1 MGLWDWVTE
10 NPLDALEGTL
20 LLYNTIKGNQAA
32 DSAADNAAA
41 LTQSDIERNNTIYEL
56 FSEGGNQLRDNL
68 QALLTEYGDF
78 GQVTPTTVN
87 AMTNYFASQRASEE
101 AANKQ
106 TIDQLTVEDIMRL
119 KGMEGAYRDYAQ
131 THLERGDET
140 VFGADAQAKMDAPG
154 TFDFAQMQDMLTA
167 QFANMR
173 ASNTNRALNDQYAK
187 ASASLPPGMENSTL
201 RVQMERS
208 FADQAAE
215 RRNQDMMAAITDAQ
229 NYIGGLQQAT
239 SNQQNITNAERN
251 MMRNLVGDALN
262 YGTQT
267 MNNALSGG
275 AYGQD
280 FANEIDA
287 QYGRNISE
295 TSALQG
301 MRNNTALNDFLT
313 GLSSVDAENKLANT
327 YLNQIQNLTTAPYS
341 YTAKG
346 MGGISNQAA
355 MDSLSNIATSAA
367 NLSAGN
373 MKAAGGWWDNIRK
386 KYSF

>member
-1 MGLWDWVTE
+1 
-10 NPLDALEGTL
+10 
-20 LLYNTIKGNQAA
+20 
-32 DSAADNAAA
+32 
-41 LTQSDIERNNTIYEL
+41 
-56 FSEGGNQLRDNL
+56 
-68 QALLTEYGDF
+68 
-78 GQVTPTTVN
+78 
-87 AMTNYFASQRASEE
+87 
-101 AANKQ
+101 
-106 TIDQLTVEDIMRL
+106 
-119 KGMEGAYRDYAQ
+119 
-131 THLERGDET
+131 
-140 VFGADAQAKMDAPG
+140 
-154 TFDFAQMQDMLTA
+154 
-167 QFANMR
+167 
-173 ASNTNRALNDQYAK
+173 
-187 ASASLPPGMENSTL
+187 MENSTL

-267 MNNALSGG
+267 MQNALSGG

-327 YLNQIQNLTTAPYS
+327 YLNQVQNLTTAPYS

-346 MGGISNQAA
+346 IGGINNQNA
-355 MDSLSNIATSAA
+355 MDSLSNIATAA
-367 NLSAGN
+367 SNLSAGN